1 MHAAEASSHKTVQN
15 PGTSEGDAVDKN
27 DVGVTTKIIH
37 RLPHPL
43 GGSSAEG
50 FKAEIAFIY
59 KYLDVFS
66 RNSGSTITTKLLI
79 YSTSF

>member
-1 MHAAEASSHKTVQN
+1 
-15 PGTSEGDAVDKN
+15 
-27 DVGVTTKIIH
+27 
-37 RLPHPL
+37 L

-50 FKAEIAFIY
+50 FEANKAFIY

-79 YSTSF
+79 YSTKTVQNPGVSEGQAVDKKPV